1 MILVGITGSIGCGKT
16 TIANILREQGCL
28 VLDIDKWVKFLY
40 FRKDFLKII
49 KNKFPEVFIDNVFNK
64 RLLRDIVFNNNDK
77 LKLLES
83 IIHPILNKRIR
94 RFIGKSKNNYNIVFL
109 DVALLFEMKWDKFCD
124 YIILADVDKEI
135 QKSRVIKRDNISE
148 NDFEKIDNIQ
158 LSQSEKKKM
167 VDFIINTDV
176 NKNKLRVKIVN
187 TLWDIKE
194 YAEH

>member
-1 MILVGITGSIGCGKT
+1 M
-16 TIANILREQGCL
+16 
-28 VLDIDKWVKFLY
+28 
-40 FRKDFLKII
+40 
-49 KNKFPEVFIDNVFNK
+49 
-64 RLLRDIVFNNNDK
+64 
-77 LKLLES
+77 
-83 IIHPILNKRIR
+83 
-94 RFIGKSKNNYNIVFL
+94 
-109 DVALLFEMKWDKFCD
+109 
-124 YIILADVDKEI
+124 
-135 QKSRVIKRDNISE
+135 KRDNISE

>member
-1 MILVGITGSIGCGKT
+1 M
-16 TIANILREQGCL
+16 
-28 VLDIDKWVKFLY
+28 FLT
-40 FRKDFLKII
+40 RDFW
-49 KNKFPEVFIDNVFNK
+49 E
-64 RLLRDIVFNNNDK
+64 
-77 LKLLES
+77 
-83 IIHPILNKRIR
+83 IR
-94 RFIGKSKNNYNIVFL
+94 RFIRKSKNNYNIVFL